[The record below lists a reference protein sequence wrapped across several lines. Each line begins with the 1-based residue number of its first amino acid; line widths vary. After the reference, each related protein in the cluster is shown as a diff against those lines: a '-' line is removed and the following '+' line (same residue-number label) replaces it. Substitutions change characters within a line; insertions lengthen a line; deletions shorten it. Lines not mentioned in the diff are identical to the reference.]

1 MPSMD
6 SGYLKYA
13 IYRYP
18 RLSQNAGSPKKS
30 DAMTT
35 PSTCETPVLIVG
47 GGPVGLAMGLVLHR
61 FQVPC
66 VVIERAPG
74 TTDNPKSRGCW
85 IRTMELFRQWGI
97 EPQVRGRGLPTDADV
112 FVYVQS
118 IAGHEFGRTQPEPN
132 ERKSPTWKCIVAQDA
147 VEEALLA
154 ALQGS
159 AYVQVLHNTEFVAS
173 QTTATA
179 VAVTTRSMRDGQ
191 VRHWKA
197 RYLIAADGAASSVR
211 RETGIEMTGPS
222 TLAVMANDY
231 WRGDLSHIPVA
242 RQAGGFRVVSDAPGV
257 PISSI
262 LNTNGRDRWLT
273 VTQIGEAE
281 DERARPWTDEEVIA
295 QARRQAGVPN
305 LDVQIINRSTWRM
318 SRQVAARFSQGRT
331 LLVGDAA
338 HRFPPTGG
346 FGLNS
351 GVQDAH
357 NLGWKLAYVLRGWAS
372 ESLLDSYGEER
383 QPVAESN
390 ANFSYGN
397 RLRYKHTEEAIR
409 SGDVDRMRFWINDTD
424 NHLHSIGQALGFSYV
439 SSAVVQDGTVAKPLQ
454 PRRYEPSDRPGGRFP
469 HLWLDL
475 AQTQST
481 LDWFDQA
488 FVLVTG
494 PLGAPWQA
502 ACRDVRGKLG
512 VPLDLRTLPCAD
524 PRDGFEMGM
533 RGAALVRPD
542 GHVAWRMPWVPA
554 DPTRALAQAM
564 STILGRVD
572 SPARAHA

>member
-1 MPSMD
+1 MS
-6 SGYLKYA
+6 
-13 IYRYP
+13 
-18 RLSQNAGSPKKS
+18 
-30 DAMTT
+30 T
-35 PSTCETPVLIVG
+35 PHTSETPVLIVG

-61 FQVPC
+61 FQIPC
-66 VVIERAPG
+66 VVIERAAG

-97 EPQVRGRGLPTDADV
+97 ESGIRARGLPSDADV
-112 FVYVQS
+112 FVYVKS
-118 IAGHEFGRTQPEPN
+118 IAGYEYGRTQPEPN
-132 ERKSPTWKCIVAQDA
+132 EHRTPAWKCIVAQDA
-147 VEEALLA
+147 VEEEIFA

-159 AYVQVLHNTEFVAS
+159 TYARVLHNTEFVS
-173 QTTATA
+173 SNTTDDG
-179 VAVTTRSMRDGQ
+179 VAVITRSTLDGQ
-191 VRHWKA
+191 TRHWKA
-197 RYLIAADGAASSVR
+197 RYLIAADGAGSSVR
-211 RETGIEMTGPS
+211 REAGIEMTGPS

-242 RQAGGFRVVSDAPGV
+242 RQAGGFRVVSDQPGV

-273 VTQIGEAE
+273 VTQIGEVE
-281 DERARPWTDEEVIA
+281 DERPHPWTDAEVVA
-295 QARRQAGVPN
+295 QARAQAGVPN
-305 LDVQIINRSTWRM
+305 LDVTIINRSTWRM

-357 NLGWKLAYVLRGWAS
+357 NLGWKLAYVLRGWAP

-409 SGDVDRMRFWINDTD
+409 SNDVDRMRFWINDTD

-439 SSAVVQDGTVAKPLQ
+439 SRAIVQDGTVAKPLQ

-481 LDWFDQA
+481 LDWFDQE

-494 PLGAPWQA
+494 PLGDAWPA
-502 ACRDVRGKLG
+502 ACRDVRERLG
-512 VPLDLRTLPCAD
+512 IPLALRTLPHAD

-533 RGAALVRPD
+533 RGAVLVRPD
-542 GHVAWRMPWVPA
+542 GHVAWRMPWVPS
-554 DPTRALAQAM
+554 DPARALADALC
-564 STILGRVD
+564 SVLGRVD
-572 SPARAHA
+572 APVPAHV

>member
-1 MPSMD
+1 MS
-6 SGYLKYA
+6 
-13 IYRYP
+13 
-18 RLSQNAGSPKKS
+18 
-30 DAMTT
+30 T
-35 PSTCETPVLIVG
+35 PHTSETPVLIVG

-61 FQVPC
+61 FQIPC
-66 VVIERAPG
+66 VVIERAAG

-97 EPQVRGRGLPTDADV
+97 ESGIRARGLPSDADV
-112 FVYVQS
+112 FVYVKS
-118 IAGHEFGRTQPEPN
+118 IAGYEYGRTQPEPN
-132 ERKSPTWKCIVAQDA
+132 EHRTPAWKCIVAQDA
-147 VEEALLA
+147 VEEEIFA

-159 AYVQVLHNTEFVAS
+159 TYARVLHNTEFVS
-173 QTTATA
+173 SETTDDG
-179 VAVTTRSMRDGQ
+179 VTVITRSTLDGQ
-191 VRHWKA
+191 TRHWKA
-197 RYLIAADGAASSVR
+197 RYLIAADGAGSSVR
-211 RETGIEMTGPS
+211 REAGIEMTGPS

-242 RQAGGFRVVSDAPGV
+242 RQAGGFRVVSDQPGV

-273 VTQIGEAE
+273 VTQIGEVE
-281 DERARPWTDEEVIA
+281 DERPHPWTDAEVVA
-295 QARRQAGVPN
+295 QARAQAGVPN
-305 LDVQIINRSTWRM
+305 LDVTIINRSTWRM

-357 NLGWKLAYVLRGWAS
+357 NLGWKLAYVLRGWAP

-409 SGDVDRMRFWINDTD
+409 SNDVDRMRFWINDTD

-439 SSAVVQDGTVAKPLQ
+439 SRAIVQDGTVAKPLQ

-481 LDWFDQA
+481 LDWFDQE

-494 PLGAPWQA
+494 PLGDAWPA
-502 ACRDVRGKLG
+502 ACRDVRERLG
-512 VPLDLRTLPCAD
+512 IPLALRTLPHAD

-533 RGAALVRPD
+533 RGAVLVRPD
-542 GHVAWRMPWVPA
+542 GHVAWRMPWVPS
-554 DPTRALAQAM
+554 DPARALADALC
-564 STILGRVD
+564 SVLGRVD
-572 SPARAHA
+572 APVPAHV